1 MKTNKEEMGKRIRE
15 IRESLG
21 LGQDE
26 LGRLTLT
33 SKQSVSS
40 YETGRSFPPLDFL
53 ATIAGK
59 VGVPIDL
66 VVTGAGWDEWRRGQR
81 KTGGDV
87 AATIEPGEPD
97 ARDRLIRQRAAALKG
112 DVGTKP
118 PPTPSS
124 HHESTTAHS
133 QMEKI
138 DIHEGL
144 LMTTRVLQS
153 ETGYAI
159 ALWSN
164 LKSFDEAVK
173 KEEKV
178 KDLERKMDLLLE
190 KMSKM
195 EERLAEKN
203 GATEK
208 RDKSASA

>member
-1 MKTNKEEMGKRIRE
+1 MQTNKEDMGKRIRE
-15 IRESLG
+15 VRERLN

-26 LGRLTLT
+26 LGRLTST

-53 ATIAGK
+53 ATLAGR
-59 VGVPIDL
+59 VGIPIDMI
-66 VVTGAGWDEWRRGQR
+66 VTGAGWDEWRAGQR
-81 KTGGDV
+81 KTGGGV
-87 AATIEPGEPD
+87 TATIEPGEHD
-97 ARDRLIRQRAAALKG
+97 ARDRLIKQRAAAM
-112 DVGTKP
+112 VGKA
-118 PPTPSS
+118 PTA
-124 HHESTTAHS
+124 STHPAPAH
-133 QMEKI
+133 QDGHPQPEKI

-153 ETGYAI
+153 ETGYAV

-190 KMSKM
+190 KMSNM